1 VAGKYSVSIYGT
13 RAPGPSPACRGAP
26 DNRAPARTRA
36 RQVMAMRI
44 RFRRFAVYAQIITT
58 FCSSMSIP
66 EQFFSDCES
75 FG

>member
-1 VAGKYSVSIYGT
+1 
-13 RAPGPSPACRGAP
+13 
-26 DNRAPARTRA
+26 
-36 RQVMAMRI
+36 MRI

-58 FCSSMSIP
+58 FCGSMSVP